1 MFRWLIFTGAN
12 YRFGYKAA
20 ADASELVRLCDE
32 FGMGAYIINSVMD
45 QLQDARKINHC
56 DLKERGQV
64 SSTRVRH
71 ALAEGDMKYVSEL
84 LGSQHRLLLV
94 VKDWESLTSTSSKQ
108 RVSAPKSSLLN
119 LPPKDGFYEN
129 CSLLFGERNPVTCRV
144 SIDTTHIH
152 LEVDQVDFCD
162 YDYFENSQV
171 LGIEFG
177 ELRVNCV

>member
-1 MFRWLIFTGAN
+1 
-12 YRFGYKAA
+12 
-20 ADASELVRLCDE
+20 
-32 FGMGAYIINSVMD
+32 MGAYIINSVMD
-45 QLQDARKINHC
+45 RHQDARNMNRC

-84 LGSQHRLLLV
+84 LGRQHRLLLV